1 MVMEEGKLQY
11 SIFNIRQEEDY
22 LVGRILGE
30 EQEFEGF
37 EVLTAV
43 SMKIK
48 NSEGAKV
55 MEKYLM
61 VSKSRS

>member
-1 MVMEEGKLQY
+1 
-11 SIFNIRQEEDY
+11 
-22 LVGRILGE
+22 
-30 EQEFEGF
+30 
-37 EVLTAV
+37 V

-61 VSKSRS
+61 VSKSRSWCNVLKRLHGATLR